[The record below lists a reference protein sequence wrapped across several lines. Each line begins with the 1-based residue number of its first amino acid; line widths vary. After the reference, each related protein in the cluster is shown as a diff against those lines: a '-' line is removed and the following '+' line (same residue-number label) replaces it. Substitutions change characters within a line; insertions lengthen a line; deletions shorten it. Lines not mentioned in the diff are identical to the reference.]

1 MKLGVPLIATLAL
14 VGCQTAP
21 EAASAPSATAA
32 ASAAP
37 APAVIETTSSRLT
50 PEQVIAWA
58 DLPKTLARPRRMII
72 AQADGCGQ
80 LGDYVALLNGEE
92 AKQFL
97 IKHGYA
103 KTLRVLSVRRTR
115 STITVDLEIQGK
127 DGAKGHLILYA
138 DGGKQ
143 GVG

>member
-1 MKLGVPLIATLAL
+1 MKLGLPLLATLAL

-21 EAASAPSATAA
+21 EIASASTSTAAAPTAPSA
-32 ASAAP
+32 
-37 APAVIETTSSRLT
+37 IETTSSRLT

-115 STITVDLEIQGK
+115 STIKVDLEIEGK

>member
-1 MKLGVPLIATLAL
+1 MKLGLSLLATLAL
-14 VGCQTAP
+14 VGCQNAP
-21 EAASAPSATAA
+21 EV
-32 ASAAP
+32 ASAAVTTASP
-37 APAVIETTSSRLT
+37 TAPAAIETTSRRLT
-50 PEQVIAWA
+50 PKQVIAWA

-80 LGDYVALLNGEE
+80 LGDYVGLLNGEE

-115 STITVDLEIQGK
+115 STITIDLEIQGK